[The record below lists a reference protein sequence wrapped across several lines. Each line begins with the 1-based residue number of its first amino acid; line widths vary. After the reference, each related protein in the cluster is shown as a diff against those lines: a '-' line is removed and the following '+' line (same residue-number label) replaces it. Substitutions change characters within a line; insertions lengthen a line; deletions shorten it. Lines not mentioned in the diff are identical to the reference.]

1 MRADEVF
8 IVGPETASTEK
19 GSQDPEKSRRQLR
32 RLTHHRITHTLEVK
46 AGCIM
51 PTDLTSQQQSIVD
64 ALASSGRYSGDAQV
78 LDEALELLKQRD
90 GLRELLKIGTD
101 QLDHG
106 ERHAI
111 DDVFAAIRQSRTG
124 T

>member
-1 MRADEVF
+1 
-8 IVGPETASTEK
+8 
-19 GSQDPEKSRRQLR
+19 
-32 RLTHHRITHTLEVK
+32 
-46 AGCIM
+46 M

-64 ALASSGRYSGDAQV
+64 ALASSGRYSGDVQV

-90 GLRELLKIGTD
+90 GLREQLKIGID
-101 QLDHG
+101 QLDQG

-111 DDVFAAIRQSRTG
+111 DDVFASIRRSRTD